1 MIEFTELP
9 GERRFKKIDWL
20 GPLPPCQHHLIAGG
34 PACSSD
40 GEFDTP
46 TKDGPWADLCQAHVE
61 LDTYPNIH
69 IGYHRFMVVR
79 QLSTDG

>member
-20 GPLPPCQHHLIAGG
+20 GPLPPCQYHLIDGG
-34 PACSSD
+34 PPCSSA

-46 TKDGPWADLCQAHVE
+46 TKAGPWADLCAHHAE
-61 LDTYPNIH
+61 LDAPAGTRM
-69 IGYHRFMVVR
+69 GYHRFMVVR